1 MKSTR
6 PIMREAPAAGRY
18 ASRAKQLGVPGRNS
32 RRARVELVEKRR
44 RARDAPA
51 HPSATEV
58 GDAAKPNQPAGYARP
73 LRRNRE
79 PPGRGE
85 VEHSRIAPD
94 LADDA
99 GERGASYPLL
109 HRPQPIAGVTRLD
122 MDEVLRRKPGWVD
135 ATALEDRHP
144 I

>member
-1 MKSTR
+1 MTSPCVPSTVRTAGVSGAKSLFFAHRSIGRCGNQMESTR
-6 PIMREAPAAGRY
+6 LMREAPAAGRY

-58 GDAAKPNQPAGYARP
+58 ADAAKPNQPAGYARP

-85 VEHSRIAPD
+85 V
-94 LADDA
+94 
-99 GERGASYPLL
+99 
-109 HRPQPIAGVTRLD
+109 
-122 MDEVLRRKPGWVD
+122 
-135 ATALEDRHP
+135 
-144 I
+144 